1 MLERIIPLFILPFLL
16 QSAIIPFML
25 TTIKLFLMKSLL
37 AGKVAI
43 LFLFLGALRSHHQSL
58 YMKSFAQS
66 GPFLQKDYPFPTF
79 PERRHE
85 VQFDGYKVEGKP
97 DAFIN

>member
-1 MLERIIPLFILPFLL
+1 
-16 QSAIIPFML
+16 ML
-25 TTIKLFLMKSLL
+25 TTIKLFLMKSLF

-43 LFLFLGALRSHHQSL
+43 LFLLLGALRSHHQSL

-66 GPFLQKDYPFPTF
+66 GPFLHRDYPFPNF

-85 VQFDGYKVEGKP
+85 TQFDGYKVEGKP